1 MFFFYS
7 SVSFTKQ
14 AIFLF
19 SLYVPFRIDTLTLA
33 NVGISCSF
41 FLHNF
46 INIMS
51 ATNFSNLVFFCSK
64 SLTTLIKSCPCFF
77 LICFEI
83 LFQAYNLIIKSVTR
97 SLIIFKKLRK
107 MINDFFN
114 NYIFVRTFQRAA
126 LVYLTNVTITVNV

>member
-1 MFFFYS
+1 MFFF
-7 SVSFTKQ
+7 T
-14 AIFLF
+14 
-19 SLYVPFRIDTLTLA
+19 VPFPSLNKQFFSSACMCHFECWDKLF
-33 NVGISCSF
+33 F

-64 SLTTLIKSCPCFF
+64 FLTTLIKSCPCFF

-83 LFQAYNLIIKSVTR
+83 LFQAYNLIIKSATR
-97 SLIIFKKLRK
+97 SLIIFQKLRK
-107 MINDFFN
+107 MTNDFFN

-126 LVYLTNVTITVNV
+126 LEYLTNVTITVNV